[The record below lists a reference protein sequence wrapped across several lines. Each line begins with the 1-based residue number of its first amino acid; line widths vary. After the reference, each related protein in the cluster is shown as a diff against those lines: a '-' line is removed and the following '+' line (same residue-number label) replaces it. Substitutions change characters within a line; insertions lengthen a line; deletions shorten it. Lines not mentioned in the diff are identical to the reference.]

1 MNDSWRHA
9 VKKLVRRPRYLL
21 NVQALKL
28 TTIADHVQIAALT
41 KALKL
46 NIQVAYL
53 DGHSEEVNFV
63 DFQSVPPVP
72 NENPSVLLYRYAR
85 IALRE

>member
-1 MNDSWRHA
+1 MRPIIRVVHTGHWRLIPA
-9 VKKLVRRPRYLL
+9 WS
-21 NVQALKL
+21 
-28 TTIADHVQIAALT
+28 IDHVQIAALT

-63 DFQSVPPVP
+63 DFKSVPPEP
-72 NENPSVLLYRYAR
+72 NENVPVLLYRYV
-85 IALRE
+85 